1 MNDLLLKELG
11 KELAPCITVSFHI
24 VDQKEVCRIY
34 LGRAPQPVYI
44 NIRNSKTGQLEE
56 DCLFVRTGN
65 LTSRFVSAKE
75 IANYTKT
82 RRG

>member
-11 KELAPCITVSFHI
+11 KELAPFITVSFHI

-44 NIRNSKTGQLEE
+44 NIRNAKSGQLEE
-56 DCLFVRTGN
+56 CLFVRTGN
-65 LTSRFVSAKE
+65 LTSKLDTPRA

-82 RRG
+82 RWG